1 MFDTNIFNL
10 ILVGLIFLS
19 LVVIISILGR
29 NIRKI
34 KEFQVLNGT
43 DAIKEL
49 PKSNGKVRRIFRG
62 LLNIIKN
69 VLIAFAEWIVKHA
82 KKLLH
87 LVHFW
92 LIKLK
97 REKKGDE
104 ALDEIEAKEEL
115 INEEEKNLN
124 EVIHEDLGRA
134 EEEEALEDVFTSR
147 RLDEQDSIVQN
158 DDQAELDI
166 KEEERKEE
174 IGKKNKIKNFFLSRR
189 KRDIAH
195 EDIEVEKEVAAVQEG
210 EMFFDQQP
218 QEEEVQEGLVKKFL
232 GKINVFSKKDKS
244 QEMDETDQMEYENNS
259 MQDSFKE
266 EFSDGVVK
274 IKKSNARPNEE
285 LLMKEV
291 VVAKHRH
298 EQVDLDDELGV
309 DRKILEKKILQKIA
323 GDPKNVEHYRQLG
336 ELYIKMKNFSDA
348 EGTYKFIIKV
358 SPRDVD
364 AKRKIEK
371 IKLFKRLN

>member
-10 ILVGLIFLS
+10 ILIGLIFFS
-19 LVVIISILGR
+19 LVVIIGILGR

-43 DAIKEL
+43 DTTKEL
-49 PKSNGKVRRIFRG
+49 PKTNGKVRRIFG
-62 LLNIIKN
+62 GFLNIIKK

-82 KKLLH
+82 KKLLN

-92 LIKLK
+92 LIKLR
-97 REKKGDE
+97 REKKGDKV
-104 ALDEIEAKEEL
+104 LDEIEAKEEL

-124 EVIHEDLGRA
+124 KVIHEDLGRA
-134 EEEEALEDVFTSR
+134 EEEDMLENAFTTK
-147 RLDEQDSIVQN
+147 RLDEQAGATRGDSQ
-158 DDQAELDI
+158 
-166 KEEERKEE
+166 EE
-174 IGKKNKIKNFFLSRR
+174 IRIGEEDDEKESRIKKFFLSRR
-189 KRDIAH
+189 GEDIVH
-195 EDIEVEKEVAAVQEG
+195 EDVEVKEEVVAVKEE

-218 QEEEVQEGLVKKFL
+218 QEEEVPAGLVKRFL
-232 GKINVFSKKDKS
+232 GKINIFSKKDKS
-244 QEMDETDQMEYENNS
+244 QEINKAAQLEYENDS
-259 MQDSFKE
+259 MQDSFKD

-274 IKKSNARPNEE
+274 IEKPNTRPNEE

-291 VVAKHRH
+291 VIAKHNH
-298 EQVDLDDELGV
+298 KQVDLDDELGV

-336 ELYIKMKNFSDA
+336 ELYIKMRNFSDA
-348 EGTYKFIIKV
+348 EGTYKFIVKV

-371 IKLFKRLN
+371 IKLLKRLS